1 MVFLAYNQSMES
13 GNNFSET
20 PVALKGSEVNMD
32 ENPYNPLE
40 HPVLI
45 VISGPSGVGK
55 DTVVRNILQKRDDF
69 HFVITATDR
78 PARADEIDGVD
89 YFFLTTENF
98 ERMIE
103 AGEFLEHAV
112 VHDCYKGVPKW
123 QIREALNSGRD
134 VIMRVDPQGAATLR
148 RLIPEATF
156 IFLLAESEKELS
168 ERLKARN
175 SETSVSFDLRMEITK
190 EELKR
195 IDEFD
200 YCVVNRSGRVQEA
213 VEQILAIVTAERCR
227 VGRPPIIL

>member
-1 MVFLAYNQSMES
+1 
-13 GNNFSET
+13 
-20 PVALKGSEVNMD
+20 
-32 ENPYNPLE
+32 
-40 HPVLI
+40 
-45 VISGPSGVGK
+45 
-55 DTVVRNILQKRDDF
+55 
-69 HFVITATDR
+69 
-78 PARADEIDGVD
+78 
-89 YFFLTTENF
+89 
-98 ERMIE
+98 
-103 AGEFLEHAV
+103 
-112 VHDCYKGVPKW
+112 
-123 QIREALNSGRD
+123 
-134 VIMRVDPQGAATLR
+134 MRVDPQGAATLR